1 MPEPILSPP
10 GVNVLIEGPTG
21 TGKTH
26 SIGTLADAL
35 PHVHY
40 LAFEAGTESLRGYYL
55 DRGKPIPPGLHIYT
69 VKGPTASWKEMADAA
84 KLVNTLS
91 YEALKKSSDPSRSK
105 YDQFEAFL
113 RYFTDVKDDAGASY
127 GPADNF
133 GTDRAIVV
141 DGLTGMGNAAMAGVI
156 GGKVDRDQKDW
167 GLAQNLVEGTLRR
180 LCDQCR
186 CHFVLLAHVER
197 EPDPLGGASKITV
210 STLGAKLAPKIPP
223 MFSDVISAKRL
234 GANFYWDTL
243 DPLMDLKTR
252 NLPLADKLP
261 PDFAQIIG
269 KWKSRGGII

>member
-1 MPEPILSPP
+1 MAETSPSPP

-26 SIGTLADAL
+26 SIGTLVETGI
-35 PHVHY
+35 HVHY
-40 LAFEAGTESLRGYYL
+40 LAFEAGTESLRGFWL
-55 DRGKPIPPGLHIYT
+55 DRGKPIPPNLHIFT
-69 VKGPTASWKEMADAA
+69 VRGPTASWKEMADAA

-91 YEALKKSSDPSRSK
+91 YESLKKTTDPSRSK

-113 RYFTDVKDDAGASY
+113 RYFTDVKDDGGTSY

-223 MFSDVISAKRL
+223 MFSDVVSAKRL
-234 GANFYWDTL
+234 GATFLWDTM

-252 NLPLADKLP
+252 NLPLSDKLV
-261 PDFAQIIG
+261 PDFAQIIA
-269 KWKSRGGII
+269 KWRGRGGV